1 MKTKDFSSE
10 KQQIEQLHKEIDK
23 ITAPLWKKIHR
34 LEAKIKTCE
43 HPISYVLQ
51 GKWKPNDAVYFNNG
65 EPEFRVCTICGYA
78 EEGWG
83 CGFQKLGQHL
93 YSEIKEVSREE
104 AQKYVK
110 KMHYQRNISEW
121 GNHYT

>member
-1 MKTKDFSSE
+1 MKIKDFSSE
-10 KQQIEQLHKEIDK
+10 KQQIEQLRKEIDK
-23 ITAPLWKKIHR
+23 ITAPLWREIHK

-43 HPISYVLQ
+43 HPISHILQ
-51 GKWKPNDAVYFNNG
+51 GKWREDDGSSAYVDFT

-83 CGFQKLGQHL
+83 CGFQKLGRHL
-93 YSEIKEVSREE
+93 YSEIKEVERDV

-110 KMHYQRNISEW
+110 NMHYQRDIHEW
-121 GNHYT
+121 GNH